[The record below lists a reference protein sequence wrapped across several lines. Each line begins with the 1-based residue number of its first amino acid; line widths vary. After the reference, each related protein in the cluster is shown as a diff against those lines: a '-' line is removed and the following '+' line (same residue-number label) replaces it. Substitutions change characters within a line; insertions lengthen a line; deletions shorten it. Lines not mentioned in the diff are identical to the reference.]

1 MLSRHKCREKNP
13 EMKLNQELEIKS
25 IQRPSLIGQFCLKLK
40 EFTNYFEDLKGEKI
54 NPLVHRKEGI

>member
-1 MLSRHKCREKNP
+1 
-13 EMKLNQELEIKS
+13 MKLNQGLEIKS